1 MRSIEYI
8 DVNGRL
14 QVVSDQ
20 NELHAAAGCFGLLG
34 IVTHVTFE
42 VNKATYAVMKPRKV
56 PTMLA
61 VPPLKPS
68 EVPEGLQLDVTAEQL
83 EKAVADFERRAESS
97 EYAEWAWFPYQSDV
111 RVNTWNSVAEKDDA
125 VENKPLA
132 TTFLQW
138 LSGWLAAIITSTDF
152 YADIPCRWQAQLLA
166 TTAMAV
172 TPPMTGDPPDLTM
185 KTPVPNAHH
194 SGSDFQYLNVNTME
208 MDVPIP
214 ALQDDAS
221 KPDWS
226 IARKVWWEIIH
237 IIYASVD
244 SPMRLTLEMRI
255 MADSNIIMAAQRGN
269 TLGTVLIDVGTVPN
283 TAIDEDWG
291 LFCQKV
297 CDKLRTFAPDG
308 RARPHWGKR
317 W

>member
-1 MRSIEYI
+1 M
-8 DVNGRL
+8 NGKL

-42 VNKATYAVMKPRKV
+42 VNKVTYAVMKPCKV

-61 VPPLKPS
+61 VPPLDPS
-68 EVPEGLQLDVTAEQL
+68 EVPEGLQLDMSAVQL
-83 EKAVADFERRAESS
+83 EQAVADFERRAETA

-111 RVNTWNSVAEKDDA
+111 RVNTWNSVAEKDDS

-132 TTFLQW
+132 TTFLHW

-172 TPPMTGDPPDLTM
+172 TPPMTGDPPELTI

-194 SGSDFQYLNVNTME
+194 YGSDFQYMNVNTME

-214 ALQDDAS
+214 ALQEDAS
-221 KPDWS
+221 KPD
-226 IARKVWWEIIH
+226 
-237 IIYASVD
+237 
-244 SPMRLTLEMRI
+244 
-255 MADSNIIMAAQRGN
+255 
-269 TLGTVLIDVGTVPN
+269 
-283 TAIDEDWG
+283 
-291 LFCQKV
+291 
-297 CDKLRTFAPDG
+297 
-308 RARPHWGKR
+308 
-317 W
+317 